1 MMGAMSKRSIQR
13 KLAKTSSRLTA
24 LRTELSVIDEQM
36 RSLDDDAQDAATRA
50 IVADNTGVSRE
61 AREAAEHVS
70 AHRRQ
75 RERIVT
81 EIDELAR
88 RQDELLDRMIAV
100 D

>member
-1 MMGAMSKRSIQR
+1 MSKRSIQR

-61 AREAAEHVS
+61 AREAGEHLA

-75 RERIVT
+75 RERVVI
-81 EIDELAR
+81 EIDELTR
-88 RQDELLDRMIAV
+88 RQDELLDRMIAA